1 MSGHPLDRRPFR
13 DPPPL
18 PPPLRHLLSLHPG
31 PLQETPRWHHLSLPP
46 WLSVGVC
53 ALTEQLR
60 GQLRRGRGTVR
71 SGGSES
77 RGAGPGPPFRV
88 RELHSP
94 ALRPSRHSPLP
105 QTAAVR
111 TLPIPAP
118 PSSPPPPRSTL
129 SSITSL
135 LGHILQHVG
144 VSLSSHPKVQHRTKS
159 PPVTDFPPVT
169 ALHPLP
175 RNFSASRL
183 HSLVSSTSAILSLR
197 LSGSQARTPSCG
209 SGQGGATLKPL
220 TPPPPTPPPG
230 QPSPP
235 TPSACTGRRE
245 SCDSQRLPYGLTW
258 ASCPASAAGHPHLP
272 LLKCHDPRAH
282 VSHQSLSCLSPAPN
296 TETEP
301 KPPQWSEAAPS
312 SQSDCPRPCPL
323 PFLISG
329 PWGPS
334 LLLTMSETP
343 PHPTLT

>member
-1 MSGHPLDRRPFR
+1 M
-13 DPPPL
+13 
-18 PPPLRHLLSLHPG
+18 
-31 PLQETPRWHHLSLPP
+31 
-46 WLSVGVC
+46 
-53 ALTEQLR
+53 
-60 GQLRRGRGTVR
+60 
-71 SGGSES
+71 
-77 RGAGPGPPFRV
+77 
-88 RELHSP
+88 
-94 ALRPSRHSPLP
+94 
-105 QTAAVR
+105 
-111 TLPIPAP
+111 
-118 PSSPPPPRSTL
+118 
-129 SSITSL
+129 
-135 LGHILQHVG
+135 G
-144 VSLSSHPKVQHRTKS
+144 VSLSSHPKGQHRTKS

-183 HSLVSSTSAILSLR
+183 HLLVSSTSAILSLR

-230 QPSPP
+230 QPSPQ

-334 LLLTMSETP
+334 LPLTMSETP